1 MSIPATPKKILL
13 GLDFILGHFQEPI
26 FPRKIMTKELGYQVE
41 VFSKEEALG
50 YFKSSN
56 YEDCRINAYP
66 PFTEY
71 QGINRT
77 PISFLMVDLDLK
89 DFGGRVEGGGELEY
103 SKKKEEKTS
112 LSLEKAL
119 NKASEK
125 IKKEKVEEGGR
136 SIGGNPTVLWTGN
149 GYHIYQP
156 VSGLILEEYET
167 FYEFTKYLDKDLTSM
182 FIQFAEEY
190 ITDYTADRIHNPTV
204 KSCLLRI
211 PGSLNSKCIPNKVQD
226 AEVKIVQR
234 WDGKRPSI
242 QPLLRDFRRW
252 LIHKRIDDIE
262 ELKEQEKKRGRF
274 QIIASQNQSKAIT
287 KIKWIEKGILEHPL
301 PDHRK
306 YIIWRIL
313 SPYLLNV
320 KKLPKEES
328 YSVMKDWLY
337 RCNELERLNFN
348 AKIKIKEGLKGASK
362 GYFPISIEKL
372 KEENN
377 ALYCIVLNRRGK
389 SESVC

>member
-56 YEDCRINAYP
+56 YQDCRINAYP

-125 IKKEKVEEGGR
+125 IKKKKSRKEE
-136 SIGGNPTVLWTGN
+136 
-149 GYHIYQP
+149 
-156 VSGLILEEYET
+156 ET
-167 FYEFTKYLDKDLTSM
+167 L
-182 FIQFAEEY
+182 AE
-190 ITDYTADRIHNPTV
+190 
-204 KSCLLRI
+204 
-211 PGSLNSKCIPNKVQD
+211 
-226 AEVKIVQR
+226 
-234 WDGKRPSI
+234 I
-242 QPLLRDFRRW
+242 QPCYGQAMVTTYTNLLADLF
-252 LIHKRIDDIE
+252 
-262 ELKEQEKKRGRF
+262 
-274 QIIASQNQSKAIT
+274 
-287 KIKWIEKGILEHPL
+287 
-301 PDHRK
+301 
-306 YIIWRIL
+306 
-313 SPYLLNV
+313 
-320 KKLPKEES
+320 
-328 YSVMKDWLY
+328 
-337 RCNELERLNFN
+337 
-348 AKIKIKEGLKGASK
+348 
-362 GYFPISIEKL
+362 
-372 KEENN
+372 
-377 ALYCIVLNRRGK
+377 
-389 SESVC
+389 